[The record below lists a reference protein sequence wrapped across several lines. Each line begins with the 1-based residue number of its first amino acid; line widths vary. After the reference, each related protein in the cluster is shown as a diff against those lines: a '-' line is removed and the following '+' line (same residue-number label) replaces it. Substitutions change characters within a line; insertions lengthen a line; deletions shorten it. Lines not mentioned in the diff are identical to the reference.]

1 MAAATR
7 AKNASDA
14 AKSAQKSRLAS
25 SSGRRSWASGCDT
38 RRSSETS
45 GQPWPNL
52 LRPVDVPDGAQRRM
66 PDIDE
71 LEDGGRDEHKHEH
84 LPAPRPRPPYALTLG
99 RTPVEQGPQAG
110 EQQERGGGEYAS
122 HQRPAQRE
130 ATHPQ

>member
-52 LRPVDVPDGAQRRM
+52 PRPVDVPVRAPQRLPDVDERDDG
-66 PDIDE
+66 E
-71 LEDGGRDEHKHEH
+71 RDERKHEH
-84 LPAPRPRPPYALTLG
+84 LPAPRPRPPHALALG

-110 EQQERGGGEYAS
+110 EQQERGGGGEC
-122 HQRPAQRE
+122 P
-130 ATHPQ
+130 